1 MHLHGQTLERYV
13 QRDLPARELATLDE
27 HISNCIFCAAAFAQ
41 EGATNDRWERRGWL
55 GRLVR
60 VEAEPIVADDL
71 GERAHAR
78 AA

>member
-1 MHLHGQTLERYV
+1 MHLYGQTLERYV

-41 EGATNDRWERRGWL
+41 EGATSDRWERRGWL

-60 VEAEPIVADDL
+60 VEAEPIVWEDL
-71 GERAHAR
+71 GEQAHAR

>member
-1 MHLHGQTLERYV
+1 MHLHGKTLERYV
-13 QRDLPARELATLDE
+13 AGDLPAGEIATLDV

-41 EGATNDRWERRGWL
+41 EGAASERWERRGWL

-60 VEAEPIVADDL
+60 VEAEPIVADDF
-71 GERAHAR
+71 GERVNAR

>member
-1 MHLHGQTLERYV
+1 MHLHGQTLERYL
-13 QRDLPARELATLDE
+13 QRDLPTRELATLDE
-27 HISNCIFCAAAFAQ
+27 HVSNCIFCAAAFAQ
-41 EGATNDRWERRGWL
+41 DGATSERWERRGWL

-71 GERAHAR
+71 GEPVRAR